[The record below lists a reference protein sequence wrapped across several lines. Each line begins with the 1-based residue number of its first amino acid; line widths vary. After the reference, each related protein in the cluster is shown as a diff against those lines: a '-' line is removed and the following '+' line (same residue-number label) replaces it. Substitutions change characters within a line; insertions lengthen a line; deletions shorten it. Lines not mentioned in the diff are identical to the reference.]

1 MIMISVD
8 FISETQNLTVSERRE
23 VISRLLA
30 EQSKNEV
37 GLTWKTVKFSKNLRI
52 VAYATEQNQYLDE
65 LRNLLQKGTL
75 IRIENQADGNC
86 EVYGTER
93 TYYVTLSEKREFVG
107 LLSSWKVENSPQEIE
122 IA

>member
-1 MIMISVD
+1 MISVD